1 MDKWLVEEGEIM
13 APGADVWWVIMII
26 LEIGVPIAV
35 LVLLAVLVVTSRK
48 ILRIVGRDNNATDD
62 D

>member
-1 MDKWLVEEGEIM
+1 M